1 MLFDNKMRTR
11 SVTFVKFALCALAA
25 VILLSCGAGA
35 AECTHAGALGTSR
48 QLKIKADVTAGLGR
62 GFPALGLAPGEVI
75 LTFDDGPMPDT
86 TPRILDI
93 LAHECIQAT
102 FFMIGK
108 RAEAHPDIVAR
119 VRAAGHSIG
128 SHSYSHRNLAKLPYE
143 EAAADIQKGYEAVEK
158 AEFGSNANRPRLFRF
173 PDYKSTPELAAFV
186 RSRHG
191 TITDVNMSP
200 ADWRGQPADIT
211 MQRVKM
217 LFDRQGRGI
226 LGLHDSQKNTVEL
239 LPMIIADMKAR
250 NMHIVHMTAE

>member
-1 MLFDNKMRTR
+1 MRNH
-11 SVTFVKFALCALAA
+11 SFIAIAKFTCCSLA
-25 VILLSCGAGA
+25 VVLLLSYRAGA
-35 AECTHAGALGTSR
+35 AECTQPGALGTSR
-48 QLKIKADVTAGLGR
+48 QLTIKTDITAGLGH
-62 GFPALGLAPGEVI
+62 GFPSLGLAPGEVI
-75 LTFDDGPMPDT
+75 LTFDDGPLPDT

-93 LAHECIQAT
+93 LARECIQAT

-108 RAEAHPDIVAR
+108 RAEAYPEIVAR

-128 SHSYSHRNLAKLPYE
+128 SHSYTHRTLGKLPYE

-158 AEFGSNANRPRLFRF
+158 AEFGNNADRPRLFRF

-186 RSRHG
+186 RSRHA
-191 TITDVNMSP
+191 TIADVNMSP

-211 MQRVKM
+211 MKRVKM

-239 LPMIIADMKAR
+239 LQMIIAELKAR
-250 NMHIVHMTAE
+250 NMHIVHLTVE